1 MFLARVW
8 DARLCGTVVVVLD
21 LSGCYNMLEVGTKF

>member
-8 DARLCGTVVVVLD
+8 DARLCGAVVVVLD
-21 LSGCYNMLEVGTKF
+21 LSGCYNMFGSGD